1 MPQFCAMFWK
11 RILFGLLATS
21 LLSMAQA
28 QPLQSGKWLFTLS
41 RPGGLP
47 VYVQANLQQQGSHYV
62 LAFLNDTE
70 TLEINNLRLSGDSL
84 HFDMPL
90 FETRLG
96 FRIQS
101 VTQLEGWL
109 LKGTSGEYQ
118 RWQVTGQQTD
128 GPRIPGKV
136 QPPVANLSG
145 RWAMQF
151 QRADGSWRPAIA
163 ELKQQGNRLT
173 GTIIN
178 PSGDYRF
185 LEGRVSG
192 KELYLTAF
200 DGAHIYAFKAQASQD
215 SIVNGVFFSGNA
227 PGDAFKAMRDAKASL
242 PDVTAAAAGMKSG
255 ESRLQFRFPDLDSN
269 MVSLTDDRFKGKVTI
284 VQIMGS
290 WCPNCMDETK
300 FLSDYY
306 NGQKMPQVEIVS
318 LAYELSTDFT
328 RSAASL
334 RKFKQRFNVRY
345 PMLITGVKSADP
357 DKAAKTLPQLTDIK
371 YFPTTIFIDKQGR
384 VRKVHNGFYGPGAPE
399 YFEAFKK
406 EFYAT
411 MQALLAE

>member
-1 MPQFCAMFWK
+1 MPQFCGMFVL
-11 RILFGLLATS
+11 RLFLCCAAFLQVS
-21 LLSMAQA
+21 YLQA
-28 QPLQSGKWLFTLS
+28 QPLQSGSWLFTLN
-41 RPGGLP
+41 RTGGLP
-47 VYVQANLQQQGSHYV
+47 VYVSVNLQNTHGQWQAV
-62 LAFLNDTE
+62 FRNDTE
-70 TLEINNLRLSGDSL
+70 TIEVPSILMRNDSL
-84 HFDMPL
+84 FFDMPV
-90 FETRLG
+90 FESSFRLQMING
-96 FRIQS
+96 RKLVGVF
-101 VTQLEGWL
+101 T
-109 LKGTSGEYQ
+109 KGISTGYQ
-118 RWQVTGQQTD
+118 EWQVEAKFGVTD
-128 GPRIPGKV
+128 RIPG
-136 QPPVANLSG
+136 SG
-145 RWAMQF
+145 LKAAYNISGKWSMSF
-151 QRADGSWRPAIA
+151 QRPDSSWRPAIA
-163 ELKQQGNRLT
+163 EFVQTENRLT

-185 LEGRVSG
+185 LEGIVRG
-192 KELYLTAF
+192 NNLYLTAF
-200 DGAHIYAFKAQASQD
+200 DGAHSYAFTATIAND
-215 SIVNGVFFSGNA
+215 STIVGGLFFSGNP
-227 PGDAFKAMRDAKASL
+227 PGDAFKASKNAQATLEM
-242 PDVTAAAAGMKSG
+242 PAALAELKPGQTTLSF
-255 ESRLQFRFPDLDSN
+255 RLPDLDSN

-306 NGQKMPQVEIVS
+306 NGQKMPQVEVVS
-318 LAYELSTDFT
+318 LAYELSTDFA

-411 MQALLAE
+411 MKALLAE